1 VASSW
6 TRPGFVVQSGTV
18 VTGTENPFLR
28 QSFVVLEPAPQF
40 TGTTIRVVGFD
51 GILRVDQHPV
61 TLE

>member
-6 TRPGFVVQSGTV
+6 TLSGTMV
-18 VTGTENPFLR
+18 SGTENVNSR
-28 QSFVVLEPAPQF
+28 RSFVVLEPAPQF

-51 GILRVDQHPV
+51 GLLRVDQHPV